1 MERIGLDSALK
12 EDGLNLSGGQRQ
24 MIAIARAVLYRKPVL
39 ILDESLAAVDD
50 AHIRRIMFL
59 LSEMQQDIYVIIV
72 THDNRVV
79 ERCSAVVSV
88 RTEA

>member
-1 MERIGLDSALK
+1 M
-12 EDGLNLSGGQRQ
+12 
-24 MIAIARAVLYRKPVL
+24 L

-50 AHIRRIMFL
+50 AHIRKIMSL

-88 RTEA
+88 RTER